1 MFRLHKCTHTRG
13 ANGNENETERES
25 EERKREREITYAIAT
40 LSSMTNLWI
49 AFVEKERFR
58 RLIVD
63 FHKIN
68 RCMGFRMEFDLILF
82 QSQLIF
88 D

>member
-1 MFRLHKCTHTRG
+1 MNR
-13 ANGNENETERES
+13 REKV
-25 EERKREREITYAIAT
+25 KREREKTYAIAT
-40 LSSMTNLWI
+40 LSSMTNLWV

-68 RCMGFRMEFDLILF
+68 RSMGFWMEFDLILF